1 MAKSSLDCTL
11 SLSADFFLVV
21 VAGVSTGV
29 PPTGGAVPDVLA
41 AVAAS
46 SAASALKTYV
56 LR

>member
-1 MAKSSLDCTL
+1 VAKSSLDCTL

-21 VAGVSTGV
+21 EAAVGTGV
-29 PPTGGAVPDVLA
+29 PLVDAVVLA

>member
-1 MAKSSLDCTL
+1 LDCTI

-21 VAGVSTGV
+21 EVAAVE
-29 PPTGGAVPDVLA
+29 GGAVLEVLA